1 MTTRPTL
8 ARGVAGLLC
17 HLRDDHG
24 QRLDL
29 PGDRRGHGATVRL
42 VHAAMHNGR
51 QHPGHFHHHG
61 RVLHLWDQTGIRQ
74 VDTHQRT

>member
-1 MTTRPTL
+1 MTTRPSL
-8 ARGVAGLLC
+8 ARGVAGLLA

-29 PGDRRGHGATVRL
+29 PGGRRGQGATVGL

-61 RVLHLWDQTGIRQ
+61 RVLHLWDQTGIQQ